1 MRTGLLL
8 FFFFFLNSFQLS
20 NQKLMLKSVVDDR
33 PPRPRVTIDI
43 SSASIADDDQPEV
56 GVHSK
61 VPFFINNKQNLTW
74 KIDL

>member
-1 MRTGLLL
+1 
-8 FFFFFLNSFQLS
+8 
-20 NQKLMLKSVVDDR
+20 MLKSVVDDR